1 MLLPAH
7 FPHPTSSTT
16 MGVILSRFRKEK
28 STFQKLEELE
38 EKIKSLEAYTI
49 STQERR
55 KRFVGRFLV
64 TSIVLYIV
72 GSLIFYFV
80 FFPPT
85 WNERIVYSVPLL
97 ICPILIFVL
106 KRVLA
111 WHYERKL
118 RLNANKLKDLRA
130 DKKKILENVMEK
142 ETYKVAV
149 EILDKFGE
157 KSHRIQTQAFA
168 ASLTPQRGPKPMPV
182 GQPAAAAR
190 MPTPVMPQRQ
200 ISPPSVAVRPAT
212 PVTPQMRPSGPMH
225 HTPQTAPGMM
235 IRAPPSH
242 LQQSPMYGARGSMPY
257 RRTPFPI
264 INQNEKGVL
273 EKMVDYLV
281 GDGPTNRFAMICS
294 ECCMHNGMVLKEE
307 YEYTAF
313 RCAFCNALNP
323 AKKQRPVA
331 PRLPYEQEQ
340 LDRLSQKPDTSSE
353 SEAEEGDDRSSG
365 SSQSGEP
372 RSPGV
377 GEEEPFEPEEQVKQ
391 EEMRNL
397 ATSETESSA
406 DAGEAS
412 GEKLLPTDGEP
423 AESSTPDSTEVPSR
437 PETVGSKKVD

>member
-1 MLLPAH
+1 
-7 FPHPTSSTT
+7 
-16 MGVILSRFRKEK
+16 MGVIISRFRKEK

-72 GSLIFYFV
+72 GSLIFYFI

-118 RLNANKLKDLRA
+118 RLNANKLKDLRT

-149 EILDKFGE
+149 EILDKFGD
-157 KSHRIQTQAFA
+157 KSHRIQTQAFS
-168 ASLTPQRGPKPMPV
+168 ASLTPLRAPKPMPV
-182 GQPAAAAR
+182 GQPAPR
-190 MPTPVMPQRQ
+190 MPTPNVPQRQQ

-212 PVTPQMRPSGPMH
+212 PMTPQMRPTGPML
-225 HTPQTAPGMM
+225 TPHTAPGLM
-235 IRAPPSH
+235 IRGPPPQYR
-242 LQQSPMYGARGSMPY
+242 QQSPMYGARVNNAVY

-264 INQNEKGVL
+264 INQSEKGVL

-281 GDGPTNRFAMICS
+281 GDGPTNRFAMICA

-331 PRLPYEQEQ
+331 PLLPYEQNQ

-353 SEAEEGDDRSSG
+353 SEGDEDGEEVRSSAG

-377 GEEEPFEPEEQVKQ
+377 GEEEPFEPEQEVK
-391 EEMRNL
+391 EGEMLRNI
-397 ATSETESSA
+397 ANSEAEKSPDVS
-406 DAGEAS
+406 DAAGGSEAS
-412 GEKLLPTDGEP
+412 TPNDDDDDDTTGTP
-423 AESSTPDSTEVPSR
+423 ATLSNPDSTEVPSR

>member
-1 MLLPAH
+1 
-7 FPHPTSSTT
+7 
-16 MGVILSRFRKEK
+16 KEK

-72 GSLIFYFV
+72 GSLIFYFI

-118 RLNANKLKDLRA
+118 RLNANKLKDLRT

-149 EILDKFGE
+149 EILDKFGD
-157 KSHRIQTQAFA
+157 KSHRIQTQAFN
-168 ASLTPQRGPKPMPV
+168 ASLTPLRAPKPMPV
-182 GQPAAAAR
+182 GQPAPR
-190 MPTPVMPQRQ
+190 MPTPNMRQ
-200 ISPPSVAVRPAT
+200 MSPPSLAVRPAT
-212 PVTPQMRPSGPMH
+212 PMTPQMRPTGPI
-225 HTPQTAPGMM
+225 HTPQTAPGLM
-235 IRAPPSH
+235 IRPPPQYR
-242 LQQSPMYGARGSMPY
+242 QQSLMYGARVNNAAY

-264 INQNEKGVL
+264 INQSEKGVL

-281 GDGPTNRFAMICS
+281 GDGPTNRFAMICA

-331 PRLPYEQEQ
+331 PLLPYEQNQ

-353 SEAEEGDDRSSG
+353 SEGEDNGEEERSSAG

-377 GEEEPFEPEEQVKQ
+377 GEEEPWKE
-391 EEMRNL
+391 EEMLRNI
-397 ATSETESSA
+397 ANSEADKSTDDNTTVSGGA
-406 DAGEAS
+406 DAAEES
-412 GEKLLPTDGEP
+412 TPTEG
-423 AESSTPDSTEVPSR
+423 ATGMTAVSNPDSTEVPSR

>member
-1 MLLPAH
+1 
-7 FPHPTSSTT
+7 
-16 MGVILSRFRKEK
+16 MGVIISRFRKEK
-28 STFQKLEELE
+28 TTFQKLEELE
-38 EKIKSLEAYTI
+38 EKIKNFEAYTI

-64 TSIVLYIV
+64 TSIVLYV
-72 GSLIFYFV
+72 LGSLIFYFV

-85 WNERIVYSVPLL
+85 WNERIVHSVPLL
-97 ICPILIFVL
+97 ICPILIFLL

-157 KSHRIQTQAFA
+157 KSHRMQTQAFN
-168 ASLTPQRGPKPMPV
+168 ASLTPLRAPKPMPV
-182 GQPAAAAR
+182 GQQPVPR
-190 MPTPVMPQRQ
+190 MQSPNVSQRQ
-200 ISPPSVAVRPAT
+200 ISPPSMTVRSAT
-212 PVTPQMRPSGPMH
+212 PMTPQMRPGGPI
-225 HTPQTAPGMM
+225 HTPQTAPSLMV
-235 IRAPPSH
+235 RAPPH
-242 LQQSPMYGARGSMPY
+242 LQQSPMYGARNNAIY

-331 PRLPYEQEQ
+331 PRLPYEQKQ
-340 LDRLSQKPDTSSE
+340 LDRLSQKPDTSSG
-353 SEAEEGDDRSSG
+353 SEAEDGEELSSG

-377 GEEEPFEPEEQVKQ
+377 GEEEPFEPVQEVKEEDV
-391 EEMRNL
+391 RNM
-397 ATSETESSA
+397 ANSETENASSDVVTSTA
-406 DAGEAS
+406 AEPES
-412 GEKLLPTDGEP
+412 TVNEGEP
-423 AESSTPDSTEVPSR
+423 AADNSDSTEVPSR

>member
-1 MLLPAH
+1 
-7 FPHPTSSTT
+7 
-16 MGVILSRFRKEK
+16 MGIILSRFRKEK
-28 STFQKLEELE
+28 TTFEKLEGLE
-38 EKIKSLEAYTI
+38 EKIKSLEEYTI

-64 TSIVLYIV
+64 TSIALYVI

-97 ICPILIFVL
+97 ICPILIFIL

-118 RLNANKLKDLRA
+118 RLNANKLKDLRTE
-130 DKKKILENVMEK
+130 KKKILENVMEK

-149 EILDKFGE
+149 EILDKFGD
-157 KSHRIQTQAFA
+157 KSHRIQTQAFN
-168 ASLTPQRGPKPMPV
+168 ASLTPMRAPKPIP
-182 GQPAAAAR
+182 GQQRLQVPN
-190 MPTPVMPQRQ
+190 VPQRQ
-200 ISPPSVAVRPAT
+200 ISPGPQGSVRSVSPM
-212 PVTPQMRPSGPMH
+212 TPQMRTGGPS
-225 HTPQTAPGMM
+225 HTPQTAPGLL
-235 IRAPPSH
+235 IRNP
-242 LQQSPMYGARGSMPY
+242 QQGAMYASRNNLVY

-264 INQNEKGVL
+264 INHNQKGML

-281 GDGPTNRFAMICS
+281 GDGPANRFAMICS
-294 ECCMHNGMVLKEE
+294 QCCMHNGMVLKEE

-313 RCAFCNALNP
+313 RCAFCSALNP

-331 PRLPYEQEQ
+331 PRLPFEQVQ
-340 LDRLSQKPDTSSE
+340 FDRLSQKPDTSSD
-353 SEAEEGDDRSSG
+353 SDGEAEEGDNLSSR

-377 GEEEPFEPEEQVKQ
+377 GEEEPVAGSELEGKQ
-391 EEMRNL
+391 EELRNL
-397 ATSETESSA
+397 PSTEPENGTEGDDKPTSNEAEANDDPAA
-406 DAGEAS
+406 D
-412 GEKLLPTDGEP
+412 
-423 AESSTPDSTEVPSR
+423 STTEVPSR

>member
-1 MLLPAH
+1 
-7 FPHPTSSTT
+7 
-16 MGVILSRFRKEK
+16 MGVIISRFRKEK
-28 STFQKLEELE
+28 STYQKLEELE

-72 GSLIFYFV
+72 GSLIFYFI

-118 RLNANKLKDLRA
+118 RLNANKLKDLRT

-157 KSHRIQTQAFA
+157 KSHRIQTQAFN
-168 ASLTPQRGPKPMPV
+168 ASLTPLRAPKPMPV
-182 GQPAAAAR
+182 GQPAPR
-190 MPTPVMPQRQ
+190 MPTPNVPQRQ
-200 ISPPSVAVRPAT
+200 ISPPSMAVHAAT
-212 PVTPQMRPSGPMH
+212 PMTPQMRPSGPI
-225 HTPQTAPGMM
+225 HTPQTAPGLM
-235 IRAPPSH
+235 IRPMPQYH
-242 LQQSPMYGARGSMPY
+242 QQSPMFGARMNNSAY

-264 INQNEKGVL
+264 INQSEKGVL

-281 GDGPTNRFAMICS
+281 GDGPTNRFAMICG

-323 AKKQRPVA
+323 SKKQRPVA
-331 PRLPYEQEQ
+331 PLLPYEQNQ
-340 LDRLSQKPDTSSE
+340 LDRLSQKSDTSPE
-353 SEAEEGDDRSSG
+353 SEGDEDGEEERSSAG

-377 GEEEPFEPEEQVKQ
+377 GEEEPFEPEQDVKE
-391 EEMRNL
+391 EEMLRNIANSEAAEKSSDVA
-397 ATSETESSA
+397 ATA
-406 DAGEAS
+406 D
-412 GEKLLPTDGEP
+412 DGVE
-423 AESSTPDSTEVPSR
+423 ESTPNDDARGTTAASNPDRTEVPSR

>member
-1 MLLPAH
+1 
-7 FPHPTSSTT
+7 
-16 MGVILSRFRKEK
+16 MGVIISRFRKEK

-64 TSIVLYIV
+64 TSIVLYV
-72 GSLIFYFV
+72 VASLIFYFV

-85 WNERIVYSVPLL
+85 WSERIVHSVPLL
-97 ICPILIFVL
+97 ICPILIFIL

-157 KSHRIQTQAFA
+157 KSHRIQTQAFN
-168 ASLTPQRGPKPMPV
+168 ASLTPLRAPKPMPV
-182 GQPAAAAR
+182 GQPVPR
-190 MPTPVMPQRQ
+190 MQSPNLPQRQ
-200 ISPPSVAVRPAT
+200 VSPPSMTVRSAT
-212 PVTPQMRPSGPMH
+212 PMTPQMRPSGPI
-225 HTPQTAPGMM
+225 HTPQTAPSLMV
-235 IRAPPSH
+235 RPPPH
-242 LQQSPMYGARGSMPY
+242 LQQSPMYGARNNAVY

-331 PRLPYEQEQ
+331 PRLPYEQQQ
-340 LDRLSQKPDTSSE
+340 LDRLSQKPDTSSG
-353 SEAEEGDDRSSG
+353 SEAEDGEELSSG

-377 GEEEPFEPEEQVKQ
+377 GEEEPFEPEQQEVK
-391 EEMRNL
+391 EEDVRNV
-397 ATSETESSA
+397 ARSETETASDVVASTADDEGSA
-406 DAGEAS
+406 QNDDVE
-412 GEKLLPTDGEP
+412 PTVDN
-423 AESSTPDSTEVPSR
+423 PDSTEVPSR

>member
-1 MLLPAH
+1 
-7 FPHPTSSTT
+7 
-16 MGVILSRFRKEK
+16 MGVIISRFRKEK
-28 STFQKLEELE
+28 TTFQKLEELE
-38 EKIKSLEAYTI
+38 EKIKDFEAYTI

-64 TSIVLYIV
+64 TSIVLYV
-72 GSLIFYFV
+72 LGSLIFYFI

-85 WNERIVYSVPLL
+85 WNERIVHSVPLL

-157 KSHRIQTQAFA
+157 KSHRIQTQAFN
-168 ASLTPQRGPKPMPV
+168 ASLTPLRAPKLMPV
-182 GQPAAAAR
+182 GQQPAPR
-190 MPTPVMPQRQ
+190 MQSPNVPQRQ
-200 ISPPSVAVRPAT
+200 ISPPSMTVRSAT
-212 PVTPQMRPSGPMH
+212 PMTPQMRPGGPI
-225 HTPQTAPGMM
+225 HTPQTAPSLMV
-235 IRAPPSH
+235 RAPPH
-242 LQQSPMYGARGSMPY
+242 LPQSPMYGTRNNAIF

-264 INQNEKGVL
+264 INQNQKGVL

-331 PRLPYEQEQ
+331 PRLPYEQKQ
-340 LDRLSQKPDTSSE
+340 LDRLSQKPDTSSG
-353 SEAEEGDDRSSG
+353 SEAEDGEELSSG

-377 GEEEPFEPEEQVKQ
+377 GEEEPFEPEQEVK
-391 EEMRNL
+391 EEDVRNM
-397 ATSETESSA
+397 ASSETENASPDVVASTAAEPESIVNESGATA
-406 DAGEAS
+406 DNA
-412 GEKLLPTDGEP
+412 
-423 AESSTPDSTEVPSR
+423 DSTEVPSR

>member
-1 MLLPAH
+1 
-7 FPHPTSSTT
+7 
-16 MGVILSRFRKEK
+16 MGVIISRFRKEK

-72 GSLIFYFV
+72 GSLIFYFI

-118 RLNANKLKDLRA
+118 RLNANKLKDLRT
-130 DKKKILENVMEK
+130 DKKE
-142 ETYKVAV
+142 
-149 EILDKFGE
+149 DPGE
-157 KSHRIQTQAFA
+157 CDGEGNTQAFS
-168 ASLTPQRGPKPMPV
+168 ASLTPLRAPKPMPV
-182 GQPAAAAR
+182 GQPAPR
-190 MPTPVMPQRQ
+190 MPTPNVPQRQQ

-212 PVTPQMRPSGPMH
+212 PMTPQMRPTGPML
-225 HTPQTAPGMM
+225 TPHTAPGLM
-235 IRAPPSH
+235 IRGPPPQYR
-242 LQQSPMYGARGSMPY
+242 QQSPMYGARVNNAVY

-264 INQNEKGVL
+264 INQSEKGVL

-281 GDGPTNRFAMICS
+281 GDGPTNRFAMICA

-331 PRLPYEQEQ
+331 PLLPYEQNQ

-353 SEAEEGDDRSSG
+353 SEGDEDGEEVRSSAG

-377 GEEEPFEPEEQVKQ
+377 GEEEPFEPEQEVK
-391 EEMRNL
+391 EGEKLRNIANSEAEKSPDV
-397 ATSETESSA
+397 ATVS
-406 DAGEAS
+406 DAAGGGEAS
-412 GEKLLPTDGEP
+412 TPNDDYDDADTTGTPTTL
-423 AESSTPDSTEVPSR
+423 SNPDSTEVPSR

>member
-1 MLLPAH
+1 
-7 FPHPTSSTT
+7 
-16 MGVILSRFRKEK
+16 MGVIISRFRKEK
-28 STFQKLEELE
+28 TTFQKLEELE

-49 STQERR
+49 STQARR

-64 TSIVLYIV
+64 TSIVLYIAA
-72 GSLIFYFV
+72 SLIFYFI

-85 WNERIVYSVPLL
+85 WKERIVHSVPLL
-97 ICPILIFVL
+97 ICPILIFIL

-157 KSHRIQTQAFA
+157 KSHRIQTQAFN
-168 ASLTPQRGPKPMPV
+168 ASLTPLRAPKPMLV
-182 GQPAAAAR
+182 GQPGPR
-190 MPTPVMPQRQ
+190 MQSPNLPQRQ
-200 ISPPSVAVRPAT
+200 MSPPSMAVRAAT
-212 PVTPQMRPSGPMH
+212 PMTPQMRPTGPI
-225 HTPQTAPGMM
+225 HTPQTAPSLMV
-235 IRAPPSH
+235 RAPPH
-242 LQQSPMYGARGSMPY
+242 LQQSPMYGARNNAVY

-281 GDGPTNRFAMICS
+281 GDGPTNRFAMICA
-294 ECCMHNGMVLKEE
+294 ECCMHNGMVLMEE

-323 AKKQRPVA
+323 AKKQRPIA
-331 PRLPYEQEQ
+331 PRLPYEQNQ
-340 LDRLSQKPDTSSE
+340 LDRLSQKPDTSSD
-353 SEAEEGDDRSSG
+353 SEAEEGEELSSG

-377 GEEEPFEPEEQVKQ
+377 GEEEPFEPEQEVK
-391 EEMRNL
+391 EGDLRTI
-397 ATSETESSA
+397 AKSETESASEMIASTA
-406 DAGEAS
+406 DDEGGSPAN
-412 GEKLLPTDGEP
+412 DGEP
-423 AESSTPDSTEVPSR
+423 TVDNPDSTEVPSR

>member
-1 MLLPAH
+1 MK
-7 FPHPTSSTT
+7 T
-16 MGVILSRFRKEK
+16 GEKEK
-28 STFQKLEELE
+28 TTYQKLEELE

-64 TSIVLYIV
+64 TSIVLYVV

-97 ICPILIFVL
+97 ICPILIFIL

-149 EILDKFGE
+149 EILDKFGD
-157 KSHRIQTQAFA
+157 KSHRIQTQAFN
-168 ASLTPQRGPKPMPV
+168 ASLTPLRAPKPIPV
-182 GQPAAAAR
+182 GAGQLTPR
-190 MPTPVMPQRQ
+190 MPATNLPQRQ
-200 ISPPSVAVRPAT
+200 ISPPSIGVGPAT
-212 PVTPQMRPSGPMH
+212 PMTPQIRPAGPMH
-225 HTPQTAPGMM
+225 HTPQTAPGLMM
-235 IRAPPSH
+235 RPPH
-242 LQQSPMYGARGSMPY
+242 LQQNPIYGSRNNMAY

-281 GDGPTNRFAMICS
+281 GDGPTNRFAMICT

-340 LDRLSQKPDTSSE
+340 LDRLSQKADTSSE
-353 SEAEEGDDRSSG
+353 SEAEEGDDGSSG

-377 GEEEPFEPEEQVKQ
+377 GEEEPFEPEEQLKQ
-391 EEMRNL
+391 EDRRNL
-397 ATSETESSA
+397 AAATSETECSA
-406 DAGEAS
+406 EAVEAS
-412 GEKLLPTDGEP
+412 GKKLTPNDDGAQ
-423 AESSTPDSTEVPSR
+423 AEGASDSTEVPSR